1 MGNGGIH
8 TCLEEGLFSLVSEVD
23 CVESISAWNRW
34 DWKREDS
41 SLVGGF
47 IVVCMIPWQTSM

>member
-1 MGNGGIH
+1 MGG
-8 TCLEEGLFSLVSEVD
+8 VD
-23 CVESISAWNRW
+23 CVESVSAWNRW